1 MRVIV
6 VQQAS
11 EVAQL
16 SRRFR
21 PALMAFFVRRIADH
35 AEAEDLTQEVFVRLA
50 AMPADR
56 MAHAD
61 AYIFQIAANLLK
73 DRGRREKVRADYR
86 FGVAA
91 SDGHG
96 VEPIDPDRVLAGRQ
110 ALGQIAGVLRDLPE
124 RTRTIFVLYRIESM
138 KKRDIAAGYGISVS
152 AVDKHLMKAMALLL
166 DRMGTPS

>member
-1 MRVIV
+1 MAA
-6 VQQAS
+6 QEENA
-11 EVAQL
+11 VAQL

-21 PALMAFFVRRIADH
+21 PALMAFFVRRIANH
-35 AEAEDLTQEVFVRLA
+35 AEAEDLTQEVFARLA
-50 AMPADR
+50 AMPSDR

-86 FGVAA
+86 LGVAA

-138 KKRDIAAGYGISVS
+138 KKRDIAASYGISVS
-152 AVDKHLMKAMALLL
+152 AVDKHLMKAMSLLI
-166 DRMGTPS
+166 DRLGTTS